1 MKKITKILIILFSII
16 ILYFWSLAFLRLN
29 PNIEIV
35 TKLECLP
42 KFNYENNNGI
52 KILKFDSC
60 EPYKAWKFH
69 WKSLKKEIG
78 EMVSFLKN
86 DMLLWGKDKYLGY
99 PIYSIL
105 QNKAKKFIK
114 YIPQENLEEMQG
126 IADWADVNFNDILL
140 INTYDD
146 MLQIAGCSSMLV
158 PKKDNFND
166 YFIHTRNLDYPIKIL
181 AKHKIVLK
189 YNSHISVWFPWYIWV
204 LTWIW
209 KNWISLSNHTAYS
222 INKWEYWIPSWLL
235 YRKILINSG
244 NIEDAKNILEK
255 NKRTIANNL
264 MIWYFK
270 NNTWIIAEFDA
281 KNIDYRN
288 FQKKEILVSTN
299 HFRTEILK
307 KVSTSWE
314 GSRYN
319 QYFEKIWEIKKVD
332 NKEIENILSHYKKS
346 RYWSTIA
353 NNGTIQSVIMIPELK
368 KIFVANWKN
377 IPVTN
382 GEYVEINYKF

>member
-1 MKKITKILIILFSII
+1 MKKILMIFFSII
-16 ILYFWSLAFLRLN
+16 ILYFWSLAFLRIN

-35 TKLECLP
+35 TKLKCLP
-42 KFNYENNNGI
+42 EFNYEDKNGI

-60 EPYKAWKFH
+60 EPYQAWVFH
-69 WKSLKKEIG
+69 WKTLKKEIE

-105 QNKAKKFIK
+105 QNKAKNFIK
-114 YIPQENLEEMQG
+114 YIPQENLEEMQW
-126 IADWADVNFNDILL
+126 IADWAGVNFNDILL

-158 PKKDNFND
+158 PKKTDFND

-181 AKHKIVLK
+181 AKHKVVLK

-204 LTWIW
+204 LTWVW
-209 KNWISLSNHTAYS
+209 KKWISLSNHTAYS
-222 INKWEYWIPSWLL
+222 VNKWDFWIPSWLL
-235 YRKILINSG
+235 YRKVLINSE

-270 NNTWIIAEFDA
+270 NNTWIIAEFDS
-281 KNIDYRN
+281 KKISYRD

-299 HFRTEILK
+299 HFRTEELK

-319 QYFEKIWEIKKVD
+319 QYFEKFWEIKKVD
-332 NKEIENILSHYKKS
+332 NKKIEKILSHYKKS
-346 RYWSTIA
+346 KYWETIA
-353 NNGTIQSVIMIPELK
+353 NNGTIQSVIMIPELR
-368 KIFVANWKN
+368 KIFVANGDN

-382 GEYVEINYKF
+382 GEYVEVNYKF